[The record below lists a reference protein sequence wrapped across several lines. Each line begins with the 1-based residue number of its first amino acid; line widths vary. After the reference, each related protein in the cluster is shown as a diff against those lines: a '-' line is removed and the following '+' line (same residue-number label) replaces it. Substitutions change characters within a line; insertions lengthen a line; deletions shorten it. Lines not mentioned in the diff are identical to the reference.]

1 MLDVLDL
8 DDLLPLL
15 RGFIVEHLHEEH
27 IDPQS
32 SLKDNLAWLELG
44 DSYLMDLDWFQ
55 NGLPNS
61 LKMANAVAVYDL
73 LHSSQQ
79 A

>member
-55 NGLPNS
+55 NGLPTS
-61 LKMANAVAVYDL
+61 LKMAHTVAVYDL